1 MSDFIKKGTNEEDMR
16 GGVQDHPNTH
26 HIHCC
31 HDGNCPNM
39 CREDHQVP
47 SNNEHEGK
55 NEHVEPGEV
64 LLNEEKGEHAGAY
77 PGMVRKFR

>member
-1 MSDFIKKGTNEEDMR
+1 
-16 GGVQDHPNTH
+16 
-26 HIHCC
+26 
-31 HDGNCPNM
+31 M

-64 LLNEEKGEHAGAY
+64 LNEEKGEHAGAY